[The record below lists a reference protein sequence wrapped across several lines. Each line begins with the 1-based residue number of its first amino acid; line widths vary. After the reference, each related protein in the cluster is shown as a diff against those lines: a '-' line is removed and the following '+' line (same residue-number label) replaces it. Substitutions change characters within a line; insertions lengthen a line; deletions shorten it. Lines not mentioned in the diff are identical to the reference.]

1 MCGVG
6 HRPSEIR
13 LVQRAATRKRK
24 TRNRPMV
31 DETGLEGYY
40 DIDFRVPLDPTM
52 NKSGNQAIF
61 FDLLETWKAS

>member
-1 MCGVG
+1 
-6 HRPSEIR
+6 
-13 LVQRAATRKRK
+13 
-24 TRNRPMV
+24 MV